1 MALAGVL
8 AASAASR
15 IAQVNL
21 KLVSKLTLC
30 RFRPHSLV
38 SLRGVLERRENVG
51 VGPTLDTVDKA
62 RYLGEERVVVG
73 VDVSLLVVVS
83 RSSDVQ
89 RGGLVWVDQPH
100 VVAIGPDLK
109 LACVGRALESDSV
122 GERANGAIVVFPEQ
136 SRQFSP
142 KVDDASRLTRRQK

>member
-1 MALAGVL
+1 M
-8 AASAASR
+8 
-15 IAQVNL
+15 
-21 KLVSKLTLC
+21 
-30 RFRPHSLV
+30 
-38 SLRGVLERRENVG
+38 G
-51 VGPTLDTVDKA
+51 VGSTLDTVDEA

-109 LACVGRALESDSV
+109 LARVGSALQSDGV
-122 GERANGAIVVFPEQ
+122 GERTNGAVVVFPKE
-136 SRQFSP
+136 SRQFSS
-142 KVDDASRLTRRQK
+142 KVADTASTHQTAEVRRGIRSSSGILDSSIGIFDSCPGFS